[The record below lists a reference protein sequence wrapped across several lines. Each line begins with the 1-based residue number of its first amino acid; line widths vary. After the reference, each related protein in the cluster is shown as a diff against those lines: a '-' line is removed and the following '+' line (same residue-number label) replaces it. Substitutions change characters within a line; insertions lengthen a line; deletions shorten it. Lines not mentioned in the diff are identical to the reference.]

1 MPRLWNDTIE
11 THRRDVREAIL
22 DAAGL
27 LANEHGVLAATM
39 SRIAEEAGIGRA
51 TLYKYFPDAEAVLH
65 AWHERHVSEHLEQLT
80 GLASVVGTAD
90 QRLEAALLGYARICH
105 FRTRH
110 GAADVGA
117 LVHQGAAVSD
127 AEQKLK
133 KLFGDLLAE
142 CQAAG
147 GVRDDISVD
156 ELAAYCLHALSAAGS
171 LPSEAATKRLVAV
184 ALSALRATA

>member
-11 THRRDVREAIL
+11 AHRHDVRNAIL
-22 DAAGL
+22 DAAGS

-39 SRIAEEAGIGRA
+39 SKIAEQAGIGRA

-65 AWHERHVSEHLEQLT
+65 AWHERHVIEHLEQLT
-80 GLASVVGTAD
+80 ELSSGDDTAE
-90 QRLEAALLGYARICH
+90 QRLEATLMGYARICY
-105 FRTRH
+105 FRARH

-127 AEQKLK
+127 AETKLK

-142 CQAAG
+142 CQTAG
-147 GVRDDISVD
+147 GVRDDISTD

-171 LPSEAATKRLVAV
+171 LPSEAAMKRLVAV
-184 ALSALRATA
+184 TVSALRT

>member
-1 MPRLWNDTIE
+1 MPRLWNETIE
-11 THRRDVREAIL
+11 THRQDVRNAIL
-22 DAAGL
+22 DAAGS

-39 SRIAEEAGIGRA
+39 SRIAQEAGIGRA

-65 AWHERHVSEHLEQLT
+65 AWHERHVIEHLEQLT
-80 GLASVVGTAD
+80 ELASGDGTAD
-90 QRLEAALLGYARICH
+90 QRLEATLMAYARICH
-105 FRTRH
+105 FRARH

-142 CQAAG
+142 SQAAG
-147 GVRDDISVD
+147 GVRDDIGVD

-171 LPSEAATKRLVAV
+171 LPSEAATKRLVSV
-184 ALSALRATA
+184 TVSALKA